1 MGCTRGLGN
10 SSYTRGAISHHR
22 HMAPASNSTSVFVGI
37 APTVLLGGRGGVD
50 EVERAQMGP
59 PRRTLGDDLFNK
71 SKLKFDGFQWAPPT
85 GQARVPGAGRGGPS
99 HSPHVWPWYYTRP
112 PLKCKR
118 RHALHVANSVPVPLP
133 SLHLFLFLFCQK
145 QKKLVS
151 WDLGCEESP
160 PRYRGIY
167 QHQATSVFTERWRHP
182 ALNQAAPLPP
192 VVREPE
198 WG

>member
-1 MGCTRGLGN
+1 
-10 SSYTRGAISHHR
+10 
-22 HMAPASNSTSVFVGI
+22 
-37 APTVLLGGRGGVD
+37 
-50 EVERAQMGP
+50 MGP

-151 WDLGCEESP
+151 WDPLSSSSISSMEDSEEE
-160 PRYRGIY
+160 GNVDTFN
-167 QHQATSVFTERWRHP
+167 H
-182 ALNQAAPLPP
+182 
-192 VVREPE
+192 
-198 WG
+198 